1 MIYYEKHS
9 TTEIHMAKHIETGR
23 EAENRARKYLVKEG
37 YEILHVNYRY
47 KRNEIDII
55 AREQGTL
62 VFVEVKARADASF
75 GFPEESVDEKKA
87 ERIRMAAEQF
97 ILDEKWE
104 GPIRF
109 DIISVITENG
119 MQDSLCHFVDAF

>member
-9 TTEIHMAKHIETGR
+9 TLEIHMAKHLETGR
-23 EAENRARKYLVKEG
+23 EAENSARDYLVKKG
-37 YEILHVNYRY
+37 YDILAVNYRY

-55 AREQGTL
+55 ASEHGTL

-87 ERIRMAAEQF
+87 ERIRMAAEQY
-97 ILDEKWE
+97 IHDEKWE

-109 DIISVITENG
+109 DIISVITEG
-119 MQDSLCHFVDAF
+119 GTRHSLCHFVDAF